1 MKILLL
7 GENGSLGKEFVN
19 FLKKKKLNLMQ

>member
-7 GENGSLGKEFVN
+7 GENGSLGREFKKLFEKKSVN
-19 FLKKKKLNLMQ
+19 FLV